1 MRRRT
6 ALALAAVP
14 TAFLAWFFAWPVASI
29 AVTSLAHPPVPG
41 SSIDLGVIWF
51 TVWQAAV
58 STLLALAAGLPLAF
72 VIARFDFPG
81 RRLLRA
87 VTLVPFVLPTLVVG
101 VAFLALIGPSG
112 MLGIDLT
119 GTAGAVIAAHVF
131 FNFAV
136 VVRLVGGLWAQI
148 DPRLE
153 EAAASL
159 GAGPWKAWLRVTF
172 PLLRPAV
179 IASAAI
185 VFLFCLT
192 SFGTVLVL
200 GSPQL
205 ATIEVEIHR
214 KVSTLFDLR
223 GAALL
228 ALIQMAGVTL
238 ALLAYSRHQD
248 RSRVQHSLTVADP
261 RPVRTARGRLLVIAA
276 AAWTLLLVGLPT
288 GVLAWRAFTSG
299 GRPTA
304 AGLRALAESTVVD
317 VGPAVAASLG
327 YAAAAT
333 LIAVGVGLPAAVVIA
348 AGTGRISRWF
358 DTLLMLPLGTSA
370 VTLGFGMLVALD
382 APIDLRASVAIIPIA
397 HALVALPFV
406 VRATVPVLGAI
417 RDRLREAA
425 AVLGADPRRVWREVD
440 LPMAR
445 GAVAIGAG
453 FAFVVSLGEFGATT
467 FLARPGSPTIPLAI
481 FRMLGR
487 PGTANLQGAMVLS
500 VILMAITVT
509 AVLLVERIRMPGRD
523 LF

>member
-1 MRRRT
+1 M
-6 ALALAAVP
+6 
-14 TAFLAWFFAWPVASI
+14 
-29 AVTSLAHPPVPG
+29 
-41 SSIDLGVIWF
+41 
-51 TVWQAAV
+51 
-58 STLLALAAGLPLAF
+58 
-72 VIARFDFPG
+72 
-81 RRLLRA
+81 
-87 VTLVPFVLPTLVVG
+87 
-101 VAFLALIGPSG
+101 
-112 MLGIDLT
+112 
-119 GTAGAVIAAHVF
+119 
-131 FNFAV
+131 
-136 VVRLVGGLWAQI
+136 
-148 DPRLE
+148 
-153 EAAASL
+153 
-159 GAGPWKAWLRVTF
+159 
-172 PLLRPAV
+172 
-179 IASAAI
+179 
-185 VFLFCLT
+185 
-192 SFGTVLVL
+192 
-200 GSPQL
+200 
-205 ATIEVEIHR
+205 
-214 KVSTLFDLR
+214 
-223 GAALL
+223 
-228 ALIQMAGVTL
+228 
-238 ALLAYSRHQD
+238 
-248 RSRVQHSLTVADP
+248 
-261 RPVRTARGRLLVIAA
+261 IAA